1 MHSCGCRPERPCL
14 PLRIVAFR
22 ISRGDLGKMISNAG
36 FSRIDQKEAR
46 VSSTLVRL
54 GGIAAFVL
62 GTSIGLAP
70 LGSAEVNSATPPLV
84 RTADDKCDKP
94 GVCPPAPPLLPC
106 NFEECPP
113 PCVENCPPEEVAPPI
128 APPVAVPP
136 AAVPPPAVPPAAV
149 PPAAVPPAQSP
160 AQRPSA
166 RPTSA
171 KPQVVPTAKPTVPPT
186 PQVVQKP
193 VGAVPAGG
201 GATAQDDSGVSGPLL
216 AAGGAAVV
224 ALAAGGAYAHRRRRA
239 ESQR

>member
-1 MHSCGCRPERPCL
+1 MHFCRCRPERPCL

-94 GVCPPAPPLLPC
+94 GECPAPPLLPC

-113 PCVENCPPEEVAPPI
+113 PCVENCPPEEVAPPP
-128 APPVAVPP
+128 APPAAVPPAVPP
-136 AAVPPPAVPPAAV
+136 AAVPPAQ

-171 KPQVVPTAKPTVPPT
+171 RPQVVPTAKPTVPPT

-224 ALAAGGAYAHRRRRA
+224 VLAAGGAYAHRRRRA